1 MNQFIGIIP
10 ARYQSSRFPGKPL
23 VEIGGKSMIQRVY
36 EQALSKLDSVVVAT
50 DDSRIET
57 AVKDFGG
64 NVILTSP
71 NHTSGTDR
79 CEEALNKF
87 EAAYN
92 QIVDVVINIQG
103 DEPFIQPQQIEHL
116 MTCFN
121 DPDTQIATLAKRIES
136 FEELHDPN
144 IPKVVINQN
153 NEALYFSR
161 SPIPF
166 VQSIDKSEWLKE
178 HSFLKHIGIYAY
190 RKDILLNIA
199 RLNPST
205 LEKAESLEQIRWL
218 ENGYKI
224 RVKLTELES
233 ISIDTP
239 EDLERVKKLMNM

>member
-23 VEIGGKSMIQRVY
+23 VEIGGKYMIQRVY
-36 EQALSKLDSVVVAT
+36 EQASSKLDHVVVAT

-64 NVILTSP
+64 KVILTSP
-71 NHTSGTDR
+71 DHTSGTDR
-79 CEEALNKF
+79 CAEALNKF

-92 QIVDVVINIQG
+92 QIVDVIINIQG
-103 DEPFIQPQQIEHL
+103 DEPFIQPQQIKHL
-116 MTCFN
+116 MTCFK

-136 FEELHDPN
+136 FEELNDPN
-144 IPKVVINQN
+144 IPKVVVNQN

-166 VQSIDKSEWLKE
+166 VQSKGKSEWLKE

-190 RKDILLNIA
+190 RKYILLEIA

-218 ENGYKI
+218 ENGYRI
-224 RVKLTELES
+224 HVEITEYDS
-233 ISIDTP
+233 ISVDTP
-239 EDLERVKKLMNM
+239 EDLEKLIHERGI